1 MTESG
6 QFTLTRAERAVFGL
20 RALYE
25 SRGYERFKV
34 NKFEEYDF
42 YAGCKSFL
50 TSENVLTFTDSTGRL
65 MALKPDVTLSIVKN
79 AGRDGRDVTRVYY
92 NESVYRDYG
101 DGNGFREITQTGLEC
116 IGAVDAGAVGE
127 TVSLAA
133 KSLDVIASGR
143 KTLLAI
149 SHMGVVSGILRAAG
163 ADPALSGELF
173 GYMEK
178 RNSPGI
184 RRAAADAGLSG
195 NAVEKLISLSEVYG
209 TPDDVRDSLNAICGD
224 VPGCA
229 DALGQLFG
237 ITESLDAAEKEKIR
251 IDFSV
256 GGDMNYYT
264 GIVFRGY
271 LDGIPKSVLSGG
283 AYNGLLWGMGRSQGG
298 IGFAV
303 TTDLLEAYPPE
314 DGGDGCKFRLI
325 RDR

>member
-1 MTESG
+1 MAENG

-25 SRGYERFKV
+25 SAGYERFKV

-50 TSENVLTFTDSTGRL
+50 TSESVLTFTDSTGRL

-79 AGRDGRDVTRVYY
+79 AGRDGKNVTKVYY

-116 IGAVDAGAVGE
+116 IGAVGDGAVGE
-127 TVSLAA
+127 TISLAS

-149 SHMGVVSGILRAAG
+149 SHMGVVSGILSAAD
-163 ADPALSGELF
+163 ADPALFGEVLGF
-173 GYMEK
+173 MEK
-178 RNSPGI
+178 RNAPGML
-184 RRAAADAGLSG
+184 RAAADAGLAEETVG
-195 NAVEKLISLSEVYG
+195 KLIALCDVYG
-209 TPDDVRDSLNAICGD
+209 SPDEVKDDLFSICGG
-224 VPGCA
+224 VPACA
-229 DALGQLFG
+229 DALGELYRILG
-237 ITESLDAAEKEKIR
+237 SLDSAEKERIK

-256 GGDMNYYT
+256 GGDMKYYT

-271 LDGIPKSVLSGG
+271 VDGIPKSVLSGG
-283 AYNGLLWGMGRSQGG
+283 AYDGLLRGMGRDHGG

-303 TTDLLEAYPPE
+303 STDLLEAYPPE
-314 DGGDGCKFRLI
+314 GDGDGGKFRLVA
-325 RDR
+325 DL